1 MLDIN
6 TVSKEERND
15 LAFQMVVAM
24 RDTINLAKKQ
34 GYKSTYEN
42 AIRLFHD
49 FSPELYDGI
58 VNCLPQR
65 NISDEA
71 KVFIAKAEILSVG
84 SEKPVTPL
92 ELLQTEIDELK
103 DLLKSGSDI
112 DQDKKKILKNKLG
125 SLESLK
131 KSLKPRSLSENRIL
145 IRDSSRANR
154 EDFGARFINETD
166 FYVDY
171 ELADDKFLRIRLLHP
186 DTPEHITGADLIYE
200 QHDEVSG
207 KIRILFMQYKIWEN
221 GVLYFSKA
229 KNLDA
234 QLKKLEKCLCN
245 NKCCEPPEGLK
256 DKEYRFP
263 YCSAFL
269 RPTDKLQA
277 QNEKLVSS
285 GIHIPICSVLKM
297 RLEGDEKLEKKH
309 LRLQNLNHEIFE
321 HLFNR
326 GFIGSRWMEQDE
338 VENFYKQNKILED
351 DDSIIFYAR
360 EIKEEKKEN
369 DYAESGS

>member
-24 RDTINLAKKQ
+24 RDTINLAKKK

-49 FSPELYDGI
+49 FSPELYNGI

-131 KSLKPRSLSENRIL
+131 KMSVAFWFSFLETLPAVPLLSTFIHQSSTLMSAISLAFGINARSNS
-145 IRDSSRANR
+145 
-154 EDFGARFINETD
+154 
-166 FYVDY
+166 
-171 ELADDKFLRIRLLHP
+171 
-186 DTPEHITGADLIYE
+186 
-200 QHDEVSG
+200 
-207 KIRILFMQYKIWEN
+207 
-221 GVLYFSKA
+221 
-229 KNLDA
+229 
-234 QLKKLEKCLCN
+234 
-245 NKCCEPPEGLK
+245 
-256 DKEYRFP
+256 
-263 YCSAFL
+263 
-269 RPTDKLQA
+269 
-277 QNEKLVSS
+277 
-285 GIHIPICSVLKM
+285 IP
-297 RLEGDEKLEKKH
+297 
-309 LRLQNLNHEIFE
+309 N
-321 HLFNR
+321 
-326 GFIGSRWMEQDE
+326 
-338 VENFYKQNKILED
+338 
-351 DDSIIFYAR
+351 
-360 EIKEEKKEN
+360 
-369 DYAESGS
+369 